1 MRKAVSIA
9 AALSAAL
16 MAYDALTV
24 PQFAM
29 TGPTLAT
36 IALAALAYFAWP
48 KRRKAT
54 DVSH

>member
-1 MRKAVSIA
+1 MRKAVSIT
-9 AALSAAL
+9 AALFAAL

-36 IALAALAYFAWP
+36 IALAAVAYLAWP
-48 KRRKAT
+48 KRRKAAV
-54 DVSH
+54 DV